1 MSTAIMA
8 ITKKNSK
15 EKTQIFGSA
24 NPNAAE
30 SDIALAMA
38 SLNNLT
44 TRKLKNVKKLNAADI
59 DISAY
64 QEDD

>member
-15 EKTQIFGSA
+15 EKTQIFASA
-24 NPNAAE
+24 NPNA
-30 SDIALAMA
+30 SDNDIALAMS

-44 TRKLKNVKKLNAADI
+44 TRKLKNVKKLNADEI

-64 QEDD
+64 QEED